1 MRENVVAYLER
12 SYKLLMDEV
21 NRTHEPHASLKMK
34 TISKVSIILLQL
46 RCMHIGVGCCWDN
59 LGNEMYSLLAHVLSQ
74 VMQHKRKLYL

>member
-1 MRENVVAYLER
+1 MRGHFVACLER

-46 RCMHIGVGCCWDN
+46 RCMHIGAGCCWDN
-59 LGNEMYSLLAHVLSQ
+59 LGLDFEAAVDVRVRGTCLS
-74 VMQHKRKLYL
+74 